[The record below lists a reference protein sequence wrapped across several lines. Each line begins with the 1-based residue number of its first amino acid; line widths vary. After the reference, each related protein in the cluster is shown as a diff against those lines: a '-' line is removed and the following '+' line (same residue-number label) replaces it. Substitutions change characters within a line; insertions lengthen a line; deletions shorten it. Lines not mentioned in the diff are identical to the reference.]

1 MAIVHTVTAE
11 QLKGKDLL
19 TLADFTPDEI
29 SYFIELAIDMKKNPS
44 AYSES
49 LKGKILGMIFEKN
62 STRTRVSF
70 EAAMIQL
77 GGHGMFLDSQ
87 HTQIGRGETIED
99 TGKVLSRYLDGIM
112 IRTFGHDKIEALA
125 KAADIPVINGL
136 TDLSHPCQ
144 ALADLLTIYEWKG
157 EWKGVKLVYVGDG
170 NNVAHSLMIG
180 AALTGMECVVAT
192 PKGFEP
198 DPQVMKKAQA
208 LAEKTGACI
217 TYLENP
223 KEAVKEADFIY
234 TDVWVSMGQEKEQEE
249 RRKIFIPYQVNQGLF
264 QYAKQDCKFMHCL
277 PAHRGEEVSADI
289 MDGPSSIVFQE
300 AENRLHA
307 QKAVLYSLLQD

>member
-1 MAIVHTVTAE
+1 MAFVHTVKPQ

-19 TLADFTPDEI
+19 SLGDFTPEEI
-29 SYFIELAIDMKKNPS
+29 SYFIELAADMKKNPS
-44 AYSES
+44 VYSDA

-77 GGHGMFLDSQ
+77 GGHGMFLNSQ
-87 HTQIGRGETIED
+87 NTQLGRGETIED

-112 IRTFGHDKIEALA
+112 IRTFSHDKIEALA
-125 KAADIPVINGL
+125 EAADVPVINGL
-136 TDLSHPCQ
+136 TDLFHPCQ

-157 EWKGVKLVYVGDG
+157 GWKGVKLVYVGDG
-170 NNVAHSLMIG
+170 NNVAHSLMMG
-180 AALTGMECVVAT
+180 AALTGMECIVAA

-198 DPQVMKKAQA
+198 SSQVLKKAQT
-208 LAEKTGACI
+208 LAEKTGARI
-217 TYLENP
+217 SYLENP

-249 RRKIFIPYQVNQGLF
+249 RKKTFVPYQVNKELF
-264 QYAKQDCKFMHCL
+264 QLAKPDCKFMHCL

-289 MDGPSSIVFQE
+289 MDGPASIVFQE
-300 AENRLHA
+300 AENRLHV